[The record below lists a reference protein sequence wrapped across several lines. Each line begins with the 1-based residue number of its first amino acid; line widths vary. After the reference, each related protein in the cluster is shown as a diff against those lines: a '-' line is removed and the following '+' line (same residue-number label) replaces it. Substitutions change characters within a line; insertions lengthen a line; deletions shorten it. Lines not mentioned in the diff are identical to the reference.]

1 MGICALVAAS
11 DFNASF
17 FEKRYR
23 QGAFERIVAVDAGF
37 EHLAQQGVAPDVA
50 LGDFDSLGY
59 VPRAPKI
66 IEHPVHKDKSD
77 LELAFDY
84 VGQSGCNQ
92 VEVYGALGRRLDHTL
107 ANLQI
112 FARFAERGI
121 GVEAIDANAAL
132 HVLVGPATFDL
143 PVLESGVV
151 SVFAACDKV
160 LGVTERGLEYPLEDA
175 VLTNRTSLGL
185 SNELMG
191 IPASVSV
198 RTGTLYVFYPL
209 DWEFAR

>member
-17 FEKRYR
+17 FEKRYH

-37 EHLAQQGVAPDVA
+37 AHLAKLGVSPDAA

-59 VPRAPKI
+59 VPHAPQV
-66 IEHPVHKDKSD
+66 IEHPAHKDQSD
-77 LELAFDY
+77 LELALGY
-84 VGQSGCNQ
+84 VAQSRCDH
-92 VEVYGALGRRLDHTL
+92 VEIYGALGGRLDHTL

-112 FARFAERGI
+112 FARFAERGMQ
-121 GVEAIDANAAL
+121 VEAIDMNAAL
-132 HVLVGPATFDL
+132 RVLVGPAAFNL

-151 SVFAACDKV
+151 SVFAACDEV
-160 LGVTERGLEYPLEDA
+160 SGVTERGLEYPLEDA

-185 SNELMG
+185 SNELTG

-198 RTGTLYVFYPL
+198 REGTLYVFYPL
-209 DWEFAR
+209 Y